1 MGDAWPIFG
10 SCIGLIIANVI
21 LVLFIQ
27 RNGNNGLEIL
37 IFTFL
42 RPESS

>member
-21 LVLFIQ
+21 LVLFIHGE
-27 RNGNNGLEIL
+27 R
-37 IFTFL
+37 
-42 RPESS
+42 R